1 MGDNP
6 DELVMRGVSA
16 GNPDRQRPGAAQSWP
31 VALRDAASM
40 VVVCAVMASAVN
52 GIRGDGI
59 PFIQKEAYEILVPCP
74 ETTGTATAVAPDTA
88 KLRDQRVAII
98 DGRPA
103 EAFQRWHLARALNVP
118 YDYLEPMQPTVIR
131 RIAASGAREVL
142 VYGDGDDPDS
152 GEQLA
157 RELAGKG
164 IKNVGF
170 VKGGAPALLALEM
183 HGAPQ

>member
-1 MGDNP
+1 M
-6 DELVMRGVSA
+6 
-16 GNPDRQRPGAAQSWP
+16 
-31 VALRDAASM
+31 VALCT
-40 VVVCAVMASAVN
+40 VVAIAVN
-52 GIRGDGI
+52 GVRSEGV

-74 ETTGTATAVAPDTA
+74 ETKGTATAFAPDTA
-88 KLRDQRVAII
+88 LLFDHRVAII
-98 DGRPA
+98 DARPT
-103 EAFQRWHLARALNVP
+103 EAFQRWHLAWALNVP
-118 YDYLEPMQPTVIR
+118 YNYLEPTQPAIIR

-170 VKGGAPALLALEM
+170 VKGGAPALAALGKY
-183 HGAPQ
+183 GAQQ